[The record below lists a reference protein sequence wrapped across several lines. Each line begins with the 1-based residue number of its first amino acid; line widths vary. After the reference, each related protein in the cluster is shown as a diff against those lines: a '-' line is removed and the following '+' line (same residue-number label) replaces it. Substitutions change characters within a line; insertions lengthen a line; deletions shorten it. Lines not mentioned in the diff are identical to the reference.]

1 MQYTSIA
8 LSLLAASG
16 VYAAPSYP
24 YANTTTSSWMG
35 SSNTTAAATNGTGST
50 SGSGSGSGIHVTLSN
65 IQAEIGVQLTF
76 KEGVRDIQRS
86 PLQGPF
92 QTFELSVGPEVLDQ
106 DLRCQA
112 LDLDGHPL
120 VAIRGDN
127 IDTTFSDAGNGEWT
141 FAEVSEVSAVICDP
155 AFVAMPD
162 PDLLETR
169 SESLD

>member
-16 VYAAPSYP
+16 VCAAPAYP
-24 YANTTTSSWMG
+24 YANTTTTSWMG
-35 SSNTTAAATNGTGST
+35 SNTTAAATNGTGST
-50 SGSGSGSGIHVTLSN
+50 SGGGSEIRVTLSN

-76 KEGVRDIQRS
+76 KKGVRDIQRS

-112 LDLDGHPL
+112 LGLAGQPL

-127 IDTTFSDAGNGEWT
+127 VDTTFSDAGNGAWT
-141 FAEVSEVSAVICDP
+141 FAEVSEVSTVICDP
-155 AFVAMPD
+155 AFEAMPD
-162 PDLLETR
+162 PDLLET
-169 SESLD
+169 